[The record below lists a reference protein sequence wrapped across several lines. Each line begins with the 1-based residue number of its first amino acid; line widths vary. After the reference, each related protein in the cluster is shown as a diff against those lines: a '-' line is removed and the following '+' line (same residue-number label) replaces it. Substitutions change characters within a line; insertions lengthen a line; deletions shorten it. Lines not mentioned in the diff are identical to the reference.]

1 MNNFE
6 KEQDLNRK
14 PAKVINMAWELYKQ
28 IHHSII
34 EDNQYNF
41 VQDEVHNKTKSNK
54 SMNRCFKNVSREIGM
69 KMNKVAKKRHR

>member
-41 VQDEVHNKTKSNK
+41 VQDE
-54 SMNRCFKNVSREIGM
+54 G
-69 KMNKVAKKRHR
+69 